1 MKNKEKRYCPVCGE
15 RVRHSTRRCPFC
27 QQRMLS
33 TGQIL
38 IYVLIAVVV
47 VSAIFLVLDYLN
59 IELFK

>member
-1 MKNKEKRYCPVCGE
+1 
-15 RVRHSTRRCPFC
+15 
-27 QQRMLS
+27 MLS